1 MRAFDMAL
9 VAFTAA
15 VIAAPLA
22 LAAAWADAMNDK
34 PWGYH
39 ATPASYV
46 RVIALSLIAGA
57 LVWRV
62 ARRGSD
68 PWEVV
73 LWRCMGLGVV
83 TATALTMTF
92 CLWLPLVL
100 PLVLDDTTL
109 TWLDQ

>member
-1 MRAFDMAL
+1 MTYLDQARGG
-9 VAFTAA
+9 FTAA

-22 LAAAWADAMNDK
+22 LAAAWADVMNDK

-46 RVIALSLIAGA
+46 RVIALSLIAEA

-73 LWRCMGLGVV
+73 LWRCTGLGVA
-83 TATALTMTF
+83 TAAALTMTF
-92 CLWLPLVL
+92 CLWL